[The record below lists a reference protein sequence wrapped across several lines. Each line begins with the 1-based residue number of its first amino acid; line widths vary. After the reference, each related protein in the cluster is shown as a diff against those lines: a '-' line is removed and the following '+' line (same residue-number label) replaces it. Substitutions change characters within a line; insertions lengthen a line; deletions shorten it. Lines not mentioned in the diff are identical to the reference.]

1 LSKGAVG
8 NGKESREDIFAREV
22 SALLYKL
29 CGNVGAC
36 DEACV
41 SGCGVTASQG
51 YTLLA
56 LPEQGGLT
64 MNELSSAMGLA
75 NSTMTRMLDNL
86 VGKKLASRE
95 HDESDRRIVR
105 VGLTAEGRKV
115 RRAFSEGKR
124 QVVKAVLAQI
134 GGGEQE
140 AILEALRTLSAAVE
154 AVMEQCESG
163 CST

>member
-1 LSKGAVG
+1 
-8 NGKESREDIFAREV
+8 
-22 SALLYKL
+22 
-29 CGNVGAC
+29 
-36 DEACV
+36 V

-56 LPEQGGLT
+56 LPEQGSLT

-86 VGKKLASRE
+86 VGKRLAYRE

-115 RRAFSEGKR
+115 RSAFSEGKR
-124 QVVKAVLAQI
+124 QVVKAVLSQI
-134 GGGEQE
+134 ESGEQR
-140 AILEALRTLSAAVE
+140 AILAALRTLSSAVE
-154 AVMEQCESG
+154 AVMEQCKG
-163 CST
+163 ACAP